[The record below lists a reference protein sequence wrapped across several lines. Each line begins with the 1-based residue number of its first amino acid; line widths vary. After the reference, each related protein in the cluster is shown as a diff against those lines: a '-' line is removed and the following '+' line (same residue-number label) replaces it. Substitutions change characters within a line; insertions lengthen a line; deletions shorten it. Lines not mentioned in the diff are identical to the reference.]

1 MVDGE
6 VQGGRGAA
14 DGADSF
20 EALQFGELGRAAGG
34 PVELDGVAAQGG
46 GELRGRALGDDLAVV
61 DEDDFIAVGFGLG
74 GVVGAD
80 QEGAAVVAQVA
91 EPAPDGFGGAGVE
104 REGGFVEQQQGGLV
118 EQGAGEVESSA
129 EAAGEGGAEVV
140 GALGEL
146 EFAEQL
152 DNAPGALGAG
162 QSEEAR
168 VQVERL
174 AERHQVVG
182 GGLLE
187 EDADAAAG
195 GRAGRLAEDAQSAL
209 LGIELAGDQAEDG
222 ALAGAVGAEQG
233 DPAAGLDVEVD
244 LGDAAAAGP
253 VECRCAELCCW
264 GHGLHSI
271 ISDWS
276 CDSLRG
282 GRGGVR
288 VRDLRCALAQMN
300 STVGDLEGNAA
311 RIIAQIEAAEA
322 VGADIVA
329 FPELALTGYPPED
342 LVLRRGFVEDN
353 LRTLDRVREATRGR
367 HAAAIVGFVDYAH
380 DVFNA
385 AAVLRDGRLHGVYHK
400 QYLPNYGVFDEARY
414 FRPGGGVQ
422 LFEIAGAKVGV
433 TICEDIW
440 YSSGP
445 MQDQCLAGAELIV
458 NINGSPFHAGKSAQ
472 REQMLATRAAD
483 NAVATAY
490 CNLVGGQDHLIFD
503 GGSAVFGPGGQL
515 LSRAELFEEQLLC
528 VDIDI
533 EEVRQVRLHD
543 PRLRR
548 LPQTEGRLIGVGAAS
563 EGARPAL
570 EQKVAEPKSAV
581 AQVYEALVLGTRDY
595 VHKTGFEKV
604 IIALS
609 GGIDSTITAVLA
621 VEALGAEQVRGVA
634 MPSRYSSEGS
644 VSDARAL
651 AENLGIRLD
660 ILPIED
666 SMQAMLGTLG
676 PVFEGLPADVTEEN
690 LQARIRGVLMM
701 ALSNKLGALVL
712 TTSNKSESATGYT
725 TLYGDMTGG
734 LAVIQDVP
742 KLLVYELSRYA
753 NERAGREVVP
763 LTVIEKPPSAEL
775 RPDQFDEQSLMPY
788 ERLDPILQA
797 FVEEDRSLEDIAAA
811 GFAEEDVKRVMS
823 LVTGAEYKRRQAAPG
838 LRITPRAFGKDRRFP
853 IANRYRGF

>member
-1 MVDGE
+1 M
-6 VQGGRGAA
+6 R
-14 DGADSF
+14 
-20 EALQFGELGRAAGG
+20 
-34 PVELDGVAAQGG
+34 
-46 GELRGRALGDDLAVV
+46 
-61 DEDDFIAVGFGLG
+61 
-74 GVVGAD
+74 
-80 QEGAAVVAQVA
+80 
-91 EPAPDGFGGAGVE
+91 
-104 REGGFVEQQQGGLV
+104 
-118 EQGAGEVESSA
+118 
-129 EAAGEGGAEVV
+129 
-140 GALGEL
+140 
-146 EFAEQL
+146 
-152 DNAPGALGAG
+152 N
-162 QSEEAR
+162 
-168 VQVERL
+168 
-174 AERHQVVG
+174 
-182 GGLLE
+182 
-187 EDADAAAG
+187 
-195 GRAGRLAEDAQSAL
+195 
-209 LGIELAGDQAEDG
+209 
-222 ALAGAVGAEQG
+222 
-233 DPAAGLDVEVD
+233 
-244 LGDAAAAGP
+244 
-253 VECRCAELCCW
+253 
-264 GHGLHSI
+264 
-271 ISDWS
+271 
-276 CDSLRG
+276 
-282 GRGGVR
+282 
-288 VRDLRCALAQMN
+288 LRCALAQIN
-300 STVGDLEGNAA
+300 STVGDLEGNAD
-311 RIIAQIEAAEA
+311 RIIAQIEAAETL
-322 VGADIVA
+322 GADIVA

-342 LVLRRGFVEDN
+342 LVLRRGFVEHN

-367 HAAAIVGFVDYAH
+367 HVAAIVGFVDYAH

-385 AAVLRDGRLHGVYHK
+385 AAVLRGGRLRGVYHK

-503 GGSAVFGPGGQL
+503 GGSAVFGPAGQL
-515 LSRAELFEEQLLC
+515 LSRAELFQEQLLC

-533 EEVRQVRLHD
+533 EAVRQVRLHD

-548 LPQTEGRLIGVGAAS
+548 LPQAEGRVTDVGAAS
-563 EGARPAL
+563 EDARPPL
-570 EQKVAEPKSAV
+570 KRQVAQPRPAV

-621 VEALGAEQVRGVA
+621 VEALGAEHVRGVS

-651 AENLGIRLD
+651 ADNLGIQLD

-666 SMQAMLGTLG
+666 SMQAMLGTLA

-753 NERAGREVVP
+753 NQRAGREVVP
-763 LTVIEKPPSAEL
+763 ITVIEKPPSAEL

-797 FVEEDRSLEDIAAA
+797 FVEEDRSLEDIVAA
-811 GFAEEDVKRVMS
+811 GFAEDDVKRVMS

>member
-1 MVDGE
+1 M
-6 VQGGRGAA
+6 R
-14 DGADSF
+14 
-20 EALQFGELGRAAGG
+20 
-34 PVELDGVAAQGG
+34 
-46 GELRGRALGDDLAVV
+46 
-61 DEDDFIAVGFGLG
+61 
-74 GVVGAD
+74 
-80 QEGAAVVAQVA
+80 
-91 EPAPDGFGGAGVE
+91 
-104 REGGFVEQQQGGLV
+104 
-118 EQGAGEVESSA
+118 
-129 EAAGEGGAEVV
+129 
-140 GALGEL
+140 
-146 EFAEQL
+146 
-152 DNAPGALGAG
+152 N
-162 QSEEAR
+162 
-168 VQVERL
+168 
-174 AERHQVVG
+174 
-182 GGLLE
+182 
-187 EDADAAAG
+187 
-195 GRAGRLAEDAQSAL
+195 
-209 LGIELAGDQAEDG
+209 
-222 ALAGAVGAEQG
+222 
-233 DPAAGLDVEVD
+233 
-244 LGDAAAAGP
+244 
-253 VECRCAELCCW
+253 
-264 GHGLHSI
+264 
-271 ISDWS
+271 
-276 CDSLRG
+276 
-282 GRGGVR
+282 
-288 VRDLRCALAQMN
+288 LRCALAQIN
-300 STVGDLEGNAA
+300 AAVGDLEGNAA

-322 VGADIVA
+322 LNADIVA

-353 LRTLDRVREATRGR
+353 LRTLDRVREATQGK
-367 HAAAIVGFVDYAH
+367 HVAAVVGFVDYAR
-380 DVFNA
+380 DTFNA
-385 AAVLRDGRLHGVYHK
+385 AAVLRDGRLHGVYRK

-414 FRPGGGVQ
+414 FRPGRGVQ

-458 NINGSPFHAGKSAQ
+458 NINGSPFHAGKSRQ
-472 REQMLATRAAD
+472 RARMLSTRAAD

-515 LSRAELFEEQLLC
+515 LARAELFQEQLLC
-528 VDIDI
+528 VDLDV

-548 LPQTEGRLIGVGAAS
+548 LPQVESVTTAVSDPPQTTRQPVS
-563 EGARPAL
+563 PP
-570 EQKVAEPKSAV
+570 VAEAKPEV

-595 VHKTGFEKV
+595 VHKTGFENV

-621 VEALGAEQVRGVA
+621 VEALGPEHVRGVS

-651 AENLGIRLD
+651 ADNLGIQLD

-666 SMQAMLGTLG
+666 SMQAMLGTLA
-676 PVFEGLPADVTEEN
+676 PLFEGLEPDVTEEN

-753 NERAGREVVP
+753 NQRAAREIVP
-763 LTVIEKPPSAEL
+763 ISVIDKPPSAEL

-797 FVEEDRSLEDIAAA
+797 FVEEDRSLNDIVAA
-811 GFAEEDVKRVMS
+811 GFPPDDVKRVMS

>member
-1 MVDGE
+1 M
-6 VQGGRGAA
+6 R
-14 DGADSF
+14 
-20 EALQFGELGRAAGG
+20 
-34 PVELDGVAAQGG
+34 
-46 GELRGRALGDDLAVV
+46 
-61 DEDDFIAVGFGLG
+61 
-74 GVVGAD
+74 
-80 QEGAAVVAQVA
+80 
-91 EPAPDGFGGAGVE
+91 
-104 REGGFVEQQQGGLV
+104 
-118 EQGAGEVESSA
+118 
-129 EAAGEGGAEVV
+129 
-140 GALGEL
+140 
-146 EFAEQL
+146 
-152 DNAPGALGAG
+152 N
-162 QSEEAR
+162 
-168 VQVERL
+168 
-174 AERHQVVG
+174 
-182 GGLLE
+182 
-187 EDADAAAG
+187 
-195 GRAGRLAEDAQSAL
+195 
-209 LGIELAGDQAEDG
+209 
-222 ALAGAVGAEQG
+222 
-233 DPAAGLDVEVD
+233 
-244 LGDAAAAGP
+244 
-253 VECRCAELCCW
+253 
-264 GHGLHSI
+264 
-271 ISDWS
+271 
-276 CDSLRG
+276 
-282 GRGGVR
+282 
-288 VRDLRCALAQMN
+288 LRCALAQIN
-300 STVGDLEGNAA
+300 AAVGDLEGNAA

-322 VGADIVA
+322 LDADIVA

-353 LRTLDRVREATRGR
+353 LRTLDRVREATQGK
-367 HAAAIVGFVDYAH
+367 HVAAVAGFVDYDH
-380 DVFNA
+380 DTFNA
-385 AAVLRDGRLHGVYHK
+385 AAVLRDGQLCGVYRK

-458 NINGSPFHAGKSAQ
+458 NINGSPFHAGKSQQ
-472 REQMLATRAAD
+472 RAQMLATRAAD

-515 LSRAELFEEQLLC
+515 LARAELFEEQLLC
-528 VDIDI
+528 VDIDV

-548 LPQTEGRLIGVGAAS
+548 LPRAESVTTAVSGPAQTTHQPVSAPI
-563 EGARPAL
+563 
-570 EQKVAEPKSAV
+570 AEAKPEV

-595 VHKTGFEKV
+595 VHKTGFENV

-621 VEALGAEQVRGVA
+621 VAALGAEHVRGVS

-651 AENLGIRLD
+651 ADNLGIQLD

-666 SMQAMLGTLG
+666 SMQAMLGTLA
-676 PVFEGLPADVTEEN
+676 PIFEGLEPDVTEEN

-753 NERAGREVVP
+753 NRRAAREVVP
-763 LTVIEKPPSAEL
+763 VSVIEKPPSAEL

-788 ERLDPILQA
+788 DRLDPILQA
-797 FVEEDRSLEDIAAA
+797 FVEEDRSLDDIVAA
-811 GFAEEDVKRVMS
+811 GFPADDVKRVMS

>member
-1 MVDGE
+1 M
-6 VQGGRGAA
+6 
-14 DGADSF
+14 
-20 EALQFGELGRAAGG
+20 
-34 PVELDGVAAQGG
+34 
-46 GELRGRALGDDLAVV
+46 
-61 DEDDFIAVGFGLG
+61 
-74 GVVGAD
+74 
-80 QEGAAVVAQVA
+80 
-91 EPAPDGFGGAGVE
+91 
-104 REGGFVEQQQGGLV
+104 
-118 EQGAGEVESSA
+118 
-129 EAAGEGGAEVV
+129 
-140 GALGEL
+140 
-146 EFAEQL
+146 
-152 DNAPGALGAG
+152 
-162 QSEEAR
+162 
-168 VQVERL
+168 
-174 AERHQVVG
+174 
-182 GGLLE
+182 
-187 EDADAAAG
+187 
-195 GRAGRLAEDAQSAL
+195 
-209 LGIELAGDQAEDG
+209 
-222 ALAGAVGAEQG
+222 
-233 DPAAGLDVEVD
+233 
-244 LGDAAAAGP
+244 
-253 VECRCAELCCW
+253 
-264 GHGLHSI
+264 
-271 ISDWS
+271 
-276 CDSLRG
+276 
-282 GRGGVR
+282 
-288 VRDLRCALAQMN
+288 RDLRCALAQIN
-300 STVGDLEGNAA
+300 AAVGDLEGNAA
-311 RIIAQIEAAEA
+311 RIIARIEAAEA
-322 VGADIVA
+322 LDADIVA

-353 LRTLDRVREATRGR
+353 LRTLDRVREATQGK
-367 HAAAIVGFVDYAH
+367 HVAVVVGFVDYDH
-380 DVFNA
+380 DTFNA
-385 AAVLRDGRLHGVYHK
+385 AAVLRDGERCGVYRK

-458 NINGSPFHAGKSAQ
+458 NINGSPFHAGKSQQ
-472 REQMLATRAAD
+472 RAQMLATRAAD

-515 LSRAELFEEQLLC
+515 LARAELFEEQLLC
-528 VDIDI
+528 VDIDV

-548 LPQTEGRLIGVGAAS
+548 LPQAESVTTAVSA
-563 EGARPAL
+563 PA
-570 EQKVAEPKSAV
+570 QTTRQPVSAPIAEAKPEV

-595 VHKTGFEKV
+595 VHKTGFENV

-621 VEALGAEQVRGVA
+621 VAALGAEHVRGVS

-651 AENLGIRLD
+651 ADNLGIQLD

-666 SMQAMLGTLG
+666 SMQAMLGTLA
-676 PVFEGLPADVTEEN
+676 PIFEGLEPDVTEEN

-753 NERAGREVVP
+753 NRRAGREIVP
-763 LTVIEKPPSAEL
+763 VTVIEKPPSAEL

-788 ERLDPILQA
+788 DRLDPILQA
-797 FVEEDRSLEDIAAA
+797 FVEEDRSLDDIVAA
-811 GFAEEDVKRVMS
+811 GFPADDVKRVMS

>member
-1 MVDGE
+1 M
-6 VQGGRGAA
+6 R
-14 DGADSF
+14 
-20 EALQFGELGRAAGG
+20 
-34 PVELDGVAAQGG
+34 
-46 GELRGRALGDDLAVV
+46 
-61 DEDDFIAVGFGLG
+61 
-74 GVVGAD
+74 
-80 QEGAAVVAQVA
+80 
-91 EPAPDGFGGAGVE
+91 
-104 REGGFVEQQQGGLV
+104 
-118 EQGAGEVESSA
+118 
-129 EAAGEGGAEVV
+129 
-140 GALGEL
+140 
-146 EFAEQL
+146 
-152 DNAPGALGAG
+152 N
-162 QSEEAR
+162 
-168 VQVERL
+168 
-174 AERHQVVG
+174 
-182 GGLLE
+182 
-187 EDADAAAG
+187 
-195 GRAGRLAEDAQSAL
+195 
-209 LGIELAGDQAEDG
+209 
-222 ALAGAVGAEQG
+222 
-233 DPAAGLDVEVD
+233 
-244 LGDAAAAGP
+244 
-253 VECRCAELCCW
+253 
-264 GHGLHSI
+264 
-271 ISDWS
+271 
-276 CDSLRG
+276 
-282 GRGGVR
+282 
-288 VRDLRCALAQMN
+288 LRCALAQIN
-300 STVGDLEGNAA
+300 AAVGDLEGNAA

-322 VGADIVA
+322 LGADIVA

-353 LRTLDRVREATRGR
+353 LRTLGRVREATRGK
-367 HAAAIVGFVDYAH
+367 HVAAVVGFVDYDH
-380 DVFNA
+380 DTFNA
-385 AAVLRDGRLHGVYHK
+385 AAVLRDGGRRGVYRK

-458 NINGSPFHAGKSAQ
+458 NINGSPFHAGKSQQ
-472 REQMLATRAAD
+472 RAQMLATRAAD

-515 LSRAELFEEQLLC
+515 LARAELFQEQLLC
-528 VDIDI
+528 VDIDV

-548 LPQTEGRLIGVGAAS
+548 LPQAESVTTAVSSPSQTTRQPAGA
-563 EGARPAL
+563 PI
-570 EQKVAEPKSAV
+570 AEAKPEV

-595 VHKTGFEKV
+595 VHKTGFENV

-621 VEALGAEQVRGVA
+621 VEALGAEHVRGVS

-651 AENLGIRLD
+651 ADNLGIQLD

-666 SMQAMLGTLG
+666 SMQAMLGTLA
-676 PVFEGLPADVTEEN
+676 PIFEGLEPDVTEEN

-753 NERAGREVVP
+753 NRRAGREVVP
-763 LTVIEKPPSAEL
+763 ISVIEKPPSAEL

-788 ERLDPILQA
+788 DRLDPILQA
-797 FVEEDRSLEDIAAA
+797 FVEEDRSLDDIVAA
-811 GFAEEDVKRVMS
+811 GFPADDVKRVMS